1 MRRIVVVGNGMVG
14 ARFADEVRRRGGAR
28 LTVVGAETHPAY
40 NRVLL
45 STVLAGG
52 IDPAAIA
59 LPVADHV
66 DVRSGTAAVSLH
78 PATRTLTLADGT
90 PLPYDDLV
98 LATGSR
104 AWLPPVAGVP
114 GPGVVGFRDLDDCL
128 AILDMARPGARLVVL
143 GGGLLGLEAARGLAA
158 RGVEVT
164 VVHPAGHLMERQL
177 DAGAGAVLAEVVA
190 ELGVQVQLGV
200 GAVSWAAGTGLT
212 CDDGTVIAAD
222 GLVVAAGVRAET
234 TLASDAGARVD
245 RGIVVDDR
253 LRTSLEHVYAI
264 GDCAQHDG
272 APAGLV
278 QPGWDQA
285 AVLADLLTGADPTA
299 RYRGTRAVTR
309 LKASGIDLTAVG
321 DVHADDDTV
330 ELLRLTDSRRGRYAK
345 LALRDDRV
353 VGGIMIGF
361 PDAAASMI
369 QLHDNGS
376 PAPSDR
382 LALLLGRA
390 LPGEA
395 TPTSDPGHLPAAAV
409 VCRCNTVTKGSL
421 VAAWRAGATDLTAL
435 RGATRAATGCGSCAG
450 TVEGICAWLAATDTP
465 APTRDESHER
475 PVAAAQLRERAVR
488 AESGELHERHSRAIQ
503 LPDCAVRSEE
513 STHER
518 TEGAA

>member
-28 LTVVGAETHPAY
+28 LTVVGAESHPAY

-52 IDPAAIA
+52 VAPSAIA
-59 LPVADHV
+59 LQPTGWAADHGI
-66 DVRSGTAAVSLH
+66 DVRSGVAATSIDPV
-78 PATRTLTLADGT
+78 ARTVTCSDGA
-90 PLPYDDLV
+90 LLRYDDLV

-104 AWLPPVAGVP
+104 AWLPPVPGLP
-114 GPGVVGFRDLDDCL
+114 GPGVVPFRDLDDCL
-128 AILDMARPGARLVVL
+128 AILDMARPGARLAVL

-177 DAGAGAVLAEVVA
+177 DAGAGAVLADVVDR
-190 ELGVQVQLGV
+190 LGVRLLVGV
-200 GAVSWAAGTGLT
+200 RAVSWAPGVGLT
-212 CDDGTVIAAD
+212 CDDGSLLAVD

-234 TLASDAGARVD
+234 GLAADAGARVD

-253 LRTSLEHVYAI
+253 LATSLPDVHAI

-272 APAGLV
+272 APPGLV
-278 QPGWDQA
+278 QPGWEQA
-285 AVLADLLTGADPTA
+285 AVLADLLTGADPAA

-309 LKASGIDLTAVG
+309 LKARGVDLTAVG
-321 DVHADDDTV
+321 DVHAEDDDAT

-361 PDAAASMI
+361 PDAAASVI
-369 QLHDNGS
+369 QLHDTGS

-395 TPTSDPGHLPAAAV
+395 TPTADPGRLPAAAV
-409 VCRCNTVTKGSL
+409 VCRCNTVTKGAL
-421 VAAWRAGATDLTAL
+421 VTAWRSGATDLGAL
-435 RGATRAATGCGSCAG
+435 RTATRAGTGCGSCAA
-450 TVEGICAWLAATDTP
+450 TVEGICGWLAATDAPADP
-465 APTRDESHER
+465 APPQLQER
-475 PVAAAQLRERAVR
+475 HFPAAQLQESAVPAGR
-488 AESGELHERHSRAIQ
+488 DGPTTQDDEPAHDYDR
-503 LPDCAVRSEE
+503 
-513 STHER
+513 
-518 TEGAA
+518 EGAA